1 MIWQKES
8 VPEKKEDRM
17 RETIDEYYAF
27 TNEFP
32 ESKYKS
38 EVERIFKDASKFVKD
53 EEN

>member
-1 MIWQKES
+1 MIWQES

-27 TNEFP
+27 INEFP